1 MYSSRHKIL
10 ASLVAFI
17 TLLSNQGV
25 SFAEGLQAGAGKVDI
40 TNQDAGP
47 VEMPLYARALAIKS
61 DDSTVVVITLDVV
74 SFGMIGSIKNDFI
87 PYVRER
93 ASKELG
99 LEPRNLIFNASHCH
113 GIPAANSNEL
123 TFDAIK
129 QAIDNLEPVT
139 IGVGSGFEDRIQE
152 NRRMVLKSGRTID
165 VRHAYSLPPDE
176 EVADVGPIDPEI
188 GIVRID
194 NMGGDTIAVLYHFSM
209 HPIMGSPTGANT
221 ADITGYSS
229 QVIEENLGDR
239 TVALFLQGCGGDIN
253 PISYKDMHH
262 PREAEP
268 MGNRLGLSTL
278 RGLRKIKTTD
288 DDRLAIFNHDLALP
302 RSNLAERIVQQEEQ
316 QQVLMNSIGG
326 TTLNLKTF
334 MQLSNKHGLADAF
347 PTYHASRYMHEEKRG
362 RAILSSMDARN
373 RSHMKAY
380 LRNIHTMEELSRVS
394 TNLRLLRM
402 HQQQFLDA
410 EKRPIDVEVVGL
422 RIGEFVLI
430 THPGEL
436 TIPIGLKIKDG
447 SAFEHTYVSGYTN
460 GYIYYAPT
468 AEQLKNQ
475 GGAQEDSDCILDPA
489 WEAIFYKKVDELLG
503 LLK

>member
-1 MYSSRHKIL
+1 MRVLQRIIIATIITSTLFGNLQNSL
-10 ASLVAFI
+10 AA
-17 TLLSNQGV
+17 
-25 SFAEGLQAGAGKVDI
+25 AELQAGAAKVDI
-40 TNQDAGP
+40 TNMDAGP
-47 VEMPLYARALAIKS
+47 VEIPLYARALALKS
-61 DDSTVVVITLDVV
+61 EGTTVVVITLDVV

-93 ASKELG
+93 AFKELG
-99 LEPRNLIFNASHCH
+99 IEPRNLIFNASHCH
-113 GIPAANSNEL
+113 GSPARNSRDL

-129 QAIDNLEPVT
+129 QAVANFEAVKV
-139 IGVGSGFEDRIQE
+139 GVGTGFEDRIQE
-152 NRRMVLKSGRTID
+152 NRRMILKSGKTID

-188 GIVRID
+188 GVVRLD
-194 NMGGDTIAVLYHFSM
+194 NLNGDTVAVLYHFSM

-229 QVIEENLGDR
+229 QVIEENLHDD

-268 MGNRLGLSTL
+268 LGNRLGLSTL
-278 RGLRKIKTTD
+278 RAVRKIKTTD
-288 DDRLAIFNHDLALP
+288 DSRLAIFNHDLDLP
-302 RSNLAERIVQQEEQ
+302 RSNLAERIIQQEEQ
-316 QQVLMNSIGG
+316 QQSLMASIGG

-334 MQLSNKHGLADAF
+334 MQLSNKHGLAEAF

-373 RSHMKAY
+373 RSHVKAY

-394 TNLRLLRM
+394 TNLRLLHM
-402 HQQQFLDA
+402 HQQQYLDA
-410 EKRPIDVEVVGL
+410 ERRPIRVEVVGL
-422 RIGEFVLI
+422 RVGDFVLI

-436 TIPIGLKIKDG
+436 TIPIGLKIKED
-447 SAFEHTYVSGYTN
+447 SPFEQTYVSGYTN

-468 AEQLKNQ
+468 AKQLENR

-489 WEAIFYKKVDELLG
+489 WEAIFYEKVNELLD